1 LFYSSFSYGGAKML
15 KEKIVHQWGVMEF
28 IILIAVLI
36 FCATSINAQNWSA
49 LPPYNLLWPLWSP
62 ALSPV
67 NPITGLA
74 TPLINEL
81 TANTVLPAQPG
92 LIWDPAA
99 FPKGPPWLLYNVP
112 TSFGSGLVYWDLLYG
127 LNPFPPSYLLTTS
140 GLPIPIT
147 LKPNYSALL
156 PTKTKGFASWVDV
169 ANILYASTFD
179 TSTLGLL
186 TALQIW
192 GLPVI

>member
-1 LFYSSFSYGGAKML
+1 ML
-15 KEKIVHQWGVMEF
+15 KEKRLQQCGIMKF
-28 IILIAVLI
+28 IILLAVLI
-36 FCATSINAQNWSA
+36 FCATSINAQNWFA

-92 LIWDPAA
+92 LIWDPFT

-112 TSFGSGLVYWDLLYG
+112 ANFGGGLVYWDLVYG
-127 LNPFPPSYLLTTS
+127 LNPFPPSYLLNAS

-147 LKPNYSALL
+147 LKPNYAALL
-156 PTKTKGFASWVDV
+156 PTKTKGFATWVDI
-169 ANILYASTFD
+169 ANILYASTYD
-179 TSTLGLL
+179 ISTLGLL
-186 TALQIW
+186 TAVQIW
-192 GLPVI
+192 GLPII